1 MATLSSFSYF
11 PDGFGAVRPVVVM
24 TADGAIDLTDG
35 DKTITFAI
43 PAGVLAL
50 TLAAP
55 AYVGQQLWLVATT
68 DAGGSVTVTS
78 ASAINLAGNTIMT
91 FDGARSGAVK
101 LEAISATNWRI
112 VVNNTVALS

>member
-24 TADGAIDLTDG
+24 TANGAIDLTDG

-55 AYVGQQLWLVATT
+55 AYVGQELWLVATT

-78 ASAINLAGNTIMT
+78 ASAINLAGNTVMT
-91 FDGARSGAVK
+91 FDDATDAVK
-101 LEAISATNWRI
+101 LEAISATAWRI
-112 VVNNTVALS
+112 VVNNTAALS